1 MHIINLIRAKDWLKN
16 ILIFFPLIFS
26 GHLFDNSHYITLFI
40 GFITFNILASCIYV
54 INDILDIK
62 EDKLHPIKKLTKPI
76 ASNKITLN
84 SSYVVLFFLI
94 ISCLTLVYFQPIIY
108 TSVFFY
114 LFITLSYNFI
124 FKKIPYLELIILSIG
139 YVIRIDAGSRLIL
152 VESSILMLTSTFF
165 LALFFLIIKRLGEIN
180 HFESTSN
187 YVTRYILKFYSKKIL
202 QRIIII
208 LIFFL
213 VLNLIIYTIIRDVNL
228 ILSVI
233 FVFLFL
239 IKYFRDTKDNTRGEN
254 PINLILSSKLLL
266 LMSLLIILS
275 SLVIYIN

>member
-26 GHLFDNSHYITLFI
+26 GLLFEHSHYTTLFI

-165 LALFFLIIKRLGEIN
+165 LALFFLTIKRLGEIN